1 VKNFINA
8 GGNKTLMTQLALA
21 AHIRT
26 ETGKGAARRLR
37 QNKQVPAIFYG
48 PGADPIMLKVEYA
61 HLLDLEKAGKGENAI
76 LDLKIQTDDGET
88 VKKVMVKELTIDPLK
103 NTFIHADFYEISSDR
118 KLTLPIPVHLLNI
131 PIGVTEGGGVLQQIR
146 RELTIT
152 CFPDKLIEFLEI
164 DISNLDVGD
173 TVRIEDLALPEGVET
188 LEEGHLTVAVVN
200 IKGSALA
207 DMEAEEEAEAE
218 IEEGEEGVE
227 GEEQEETDGSE
238 GETAEES
245 KE

>member
-1 VKNFINA
+1 
-8 GGNKTLMTQLALA
+8 
-21 AHIRT
+21 
-26 ETGKGAARRLR
+26 
-37 QNKQVPAIFYG
+37 
-48 PGADPIMLKVEYA
+48 MLSVEYA
-61 HLLDLEKAGKGENAI
+61 NLLGLEKAGKGENAI
-76 LDLKIQTDDGET
+76 LDLKIQTDKGET

-131 PIGVTEGGGVLQQIR
+131 PIGVTEGGGVMQQIR
-146 RELTIT
+146 REVTIT
-152 CFPDKLIEFLEI
+152 CFPDKLIEFVEI
-164 DISNLDVGD
+164 DISDLDVGD
-173 TVRIEDLALPEGVET
+173 TVRIEDLELPEGIET
-188 LEEGHLTVAVVN
+188 LEEPHLTVAVVN

-207 DMEAEEEAEAE
+207 DLEAEEEAEAE
-218 IEEGEEGVE
+218 LEEGEEGPE